1 MSQLA
6 QLSEAE
12 IEARFH
18 ITGRRAVAFTLAAMA
33 RDGERFSLH
42 FGDELFLTT
51 LLAADP
57 ERATLTF
64 DSSGAE
70 ALNRRLLAAG
80 HGVFVGRPEGVHV
93 QFAGQRI
100 RAATF
105 AGRPAFV
112 ADLPGH
118 IVRLQRRESFRIETP
133 RGRPL
138 GFTGRLADG
147 RLLQLPVHD
156 ISVAGI
162 GLNAASLPAG
172 AARGD
177 RLQACHFQLAEGAHE
192 LACTADIRH
201 LTEREGRNGQRYWR
215 LGLAFDALP
224 AAGQNIVQRYIIRV
238 ERERH
243 GLV

>member
-112 ADLPGH
+112 ADLPGY

-133 RGRPL
+133 R
-138 GFTGRLADG
+138 
-147 RLLQLPVHD
+147 
-156 ISVAGI
+156 AG
-162 GLNAASLPAG
+162 LPAG

-177 RLQACHFQLAEGAHE
+177 RLQACHFQLDEGAHE
-192 LACTADIRH
+192 LACAADIRH